1 MKFQYDAE
9 HDLLYIQ
16 LSDAPV
22 HHSLGNQGVSRIVD
36 YDEQGEVVGIELL
49 SASKQIET
57 LPALRE
63 LTAAVQSRHAQ
74 APAIP

>member
-1 MKFQYDAE
+1 
-9 HDLLYIQ
+9 
-16 LSDAPV
+16 
-22 HHSLGNQGVSRIVD
+22 
-36 YDEQGEVVGIELL
+36 VVGIELL